1 MKYIISLIILAG
13 VGNFALCQTKIN
25 KTIATKSGQNVS
37 LDFTWPELIQVSSWE
52 KNEIKIEAQV
62 TINRGQNDDAFK
74 LEVDEAAGSIRVK
87 SEIENFEDLP
97 KKIMIRSGGQEYF
110 FNTDDRNSPEV
121 VKFLDDKGSNGYEFM
136 NHGVIMDIKLV
147 VYVPS
152 NINLD
157 IYSKYGMVEIMKYSG
172 KLQVHSKFGG
182 VDIKVPGAKNTI
194 KAGTKFGRKY
204 TDLDQKF
211 ASLEFGDHPG
221 KWDWVSCDINGGGAL
236 QELKSEFGN
245 IYIRKP

>member
-1 MKYIISLIILAG
+1 M
-13 VGNFALCQTKIN
+13 GNFALCQTKID

-37 LDFTWPELIQVSSWE
+37 LDFTWPELIQVSSWD
-52 KNEIKIEAQV
+52 KNEIKVEALV
-62 TINRGQNDDAFK
+62 SINQGQNDDAFK
-74 LEVDEAAGSIRVK
+74 LEVDNVAGSIRVK
-87 SEIENFEDLP
+87 SDIRGFEGLP
-97 KKIMIRSGGQEYF
+97 KKIMIRAGGEEYF

-121 VKFLDDKGSNGYEFM
+121 VRFLDEKGSNGYEYM
-136 NHGVIMDIKLV
+136 NHGVIMDIKIV

-157 IYSKYGMVEIMKYSG
+157 IYSKYGLVEVNGYSG
-172 KLQVHSKFGG
+172 KLQVQSKFGG
-182 VDIKVPGAKNTI
+182 VDVKVPLAKNTI
-194 KAGTKFGRKY
+194 KAGTKFGKKY

-211 ASLEFGDHPG
+211 ATLEYGDHPG
-221 KWDWVSCDINGGGAL
+221 KWDWVSCDINGGGVL